1 MPGPPMKH
9 GNRYTIAAIALWLAA
24 APPCLAAHKIT
35 IDDILALQDVTQPRI
50 SPTGDAVLY
59 QVETPD
65 LAADDTDTH
74 VWLTSWDGTKTIQLT
89 FRAKESETDPRWRPD
104 GQAISFLSDRDGTDG
119 ESQLWLMNR
128 AGGEAEKITGLRGG
142 IEDYEWAPDSHHIA
156 LIVKDPLPA
165 QKSDDA
171 PPKPIVIDRFQF
183 KQDIAGYLT
192 TRRQHLYLFDTATR
206 QATQLITGP
215 YDEVLP
221 AFSPDSRQIAFVS
234 RRQPN
239 AERDGN
245 WAIYVIDAAP
255 GAKPRAL
262 TTYDGSDADPDWQ
275 SPPAWSP
282 DGTKIA
288 YVHGGP
294 KKLIEYGVRS
304 LAIVPAVGGPARV
317 LTPSLDR
324 NVTAPAWS
332 PDGTQIRFLV
342 EDDRADYLASI
353 DPNGGGRKTLAGG
366 RRVVIGFSEAP
377 GGKIAMLAGKP
388 EVPNEIYAWDQGTER
403 QLSKRNAAWLAQVQ
417 LASVRDIAFASAD
430 GTDIHG
436 FLMMPPGDVAG
447 TRYPTILALHG
458 GPQDQLDYRFDFDV
472 DYYLSLQLLA
482 DHGYVVVAVN
492 PRGSTGRGQAFAAG
506 IYADW
511 GDKDAQDV
519 LAAVDYAVR
528 QGIADPARL
537 GIGGW
542 SYGGMLTNYVIAQ
555 DHRFRAA
562 TSGASSSNILAGYG
576 TDEYV
581 RDYEA
586 ELGTP
591 WGNTSGWEK
600 ISFPFLHA
608 DRITTPTLFMGGE
621 KDYNVPLLNQEQMYQ
636 ALRSRNVETQL
647 IIYPG
652 SFHIQ
657 TRPSFI
663 RDRTQRDLAWF
674 DSHMLTPGKK

>member
-1 MPGPPMKH
+1 M
-9 GNRYTIAAIALWLAA
+9 NFRRNDAIAAMVLCLTAVSPA
-24 APPCLAAHKIT
+24 LAAHKIT

-59 QVETPD
+59 QVETPN

-74 VWLTSWDGTKTIQLT
+74 IWLTSWDGTKTIQLT
-89 FRAKESETDPRWRPD
+89 SRPKESETDPRWRPD
-104 GQAISFLSDRDGTDG
+104 GQAITFLSDRAGTDG
-119 ESQLWLMNR
+119 EPQLWLMNR
-128 AGGEAEKITGLRGG
+128 AGGEAEKLTHLPGG
-142 IEDYEWAPDSHHIA
+142 IDNYAWASDNRHIA
-156 LIVKDPLPA
+156 LIVRDPLPTE
-165 QKSDDA
+165 KSADDA

-183 KQDIAGYLT
+183 KQDMEGYLT
-192 TRRQHLYLFDTATR
+192 TRRSHLYLFDTETR
-206 QATQLITGP
+206 HATQLITGP
-215 YDEVLP
+215 YDEALP
-221 AFSPDSRQIAFVS
+221 SFSPDSRQIAFVS
-234 RRQPN
+234 KRQPN
-239 AERDGN
+239 ADRDGH
-245 WAIYVIDAAP
+245 WAIYLIDAKPNAT
-255 GAKPRAL
+255 PRAL
-262 TTYDGSDADPDWQ
+262 TTYDGTDADPDWL

-294 KKLIEYGVRS
+294 KKLIEYGVHS
-304 LAIVPAVGGPARV
+304 LAVVPAAGGPPHV
-317 LTPSLDR
+317 LTPTLDR

-353 DPNGGGRKTLAGG
+353 DANGGTPKTLAGG

-377 GGKIAMLAGKP
+377 GGKIAILAGQP
-388 EVPNEIYAWDQGTER
+388 TVPDEIYAWDHGTER
-403 QLSKRNAAWLAQVQ
+403 PLSKRNAAWLAQVQ
-417 LASVRDIAFASAD
+417 FATVRDIAFPSAD

-436 FLMMPPGDVAG
+436 FLLTPPDYIAG
-447 TRYPTILALHG
+447 KKYPTILAMHG
-458 GPQDQLDYRFDFDV
+458 GPQDQADYRFDFDLF
-472 DYYLSLQLLA
+472 YYLSLQVLA
-482 DHGYVVVAVN
+482 DHGYVVVLVN

-519 LAAVDYAVR
+519 LAAVDYAVH
-528 QGIADPARL
+528 QGIADPQHL

-576 TDEYV
+576 TDEYFH
-581 RDYEA
+581 DYEA

-591 WGNTSGWEK
+591 WANPAGWEK

-608 DRITTPTLFMGGE
+608 DRITTPTLFMGGD

-636 ALRSRNVETQL
+636 ALRSRGIETKL

-652 SFHIQ
+652 SFHVQ
-657 TRPSFI
+657 TRPSYI
-663 RDRTQRDLAWF
+663 RDRTKRDLAWF
-674 DSHMLTPGKK
+674 DTHVLGP

>member
-1 MPGPPMKH
+1 MLLKKRH
-9 GNRYTIAAIALWLAA
+9 ASATIALCLTALTPAI
-24 APPCLAAHKIT
+24 AAHKIT

-65 LAADDTDTH
+65 LTADDTDTH
-74 VWLTSWDGTKTIQLT
+74 IWLTSWDASKTIQLT
-89 FRAKESETDPRWRPD
+89 SRAKESETDPRWRPD
-104 GQAISFLSDRDGTDG
+104 GQAISFLSDRAGTDG

-128 AGGEAEKITGLRGG
+128 AGGEAQKLTDLRGG
-142 IEDYEWAPDSHHIA
+142 IEDYAWAPDGSHIA
-156 LIVKDPLPA
+156 LIVKDPSPA
-165 QKSDDA
+165 QKSGDDA

-183 KQDIAGYLT
+183 KQDIEGYLT
-192 TRRQHLYLFDTATR
+192 ARRHHLYLFDTATR
-206 QATQLITGP
+206 HATQLIAGP
-215 YDEVLP
+215 YDEALP

-234 RRQPN
+234 KRQPN
-239 AERDGN
+239 AERDGH
-245 WAIYVIDAAP
+245 WAIYVIDTKP
-255 GAKPRAL
+255 GAVPRAL
-262 TTYDGSDADPDWQ
+262 TNYDGSDDDPDWL

-304 LAIVPAVGGPARV
+304 LAVVPASGGPPRV
-317 LTPSLDR
+317 LTPALDR

-332 PDGTQIRFLV
+332 PDGKQIRFLV

-353 DPNGGGRKTLAGG
+353 DPNGGEPKTLAGG

-377 GGKIAMLAGKP
+377 GDHIALLAGKP
-388 EVPNEIYAWDQGTER
+388 TVPDEIYAWEQGTER
-403 QLSKRNAAWLAQVQ
+403 PLSKRNAAWLSQVQ
-417 LASVRDIAFASAD
+417 LATVRDIAFPSAD
-430 GTDIHG
+430 GTDVHG
-436 FLMMPPGDVAG
+436 FLLSPPDYVTGK
-447 TRYPTILALHG
+447 RYPTILALHG
-458 GPQDQLDYRFDFDV
+458 GPQDQLDYRFDFDL

-482 DHGYVVVAVN
+482 DHGYVVLAVN

-528 QGIADPARL
+528 QGIADPQHL

-562 TSGASSSNILAGYG
+562 TSGASSSNILATWG

-581 RDYEA
+581 HDYEA

-591 WGNTSGWEK
+591 WAHTAIWEK

-608 DRITTPTLFMGGE
+608 DRITTPTLFMGGD
-621 KDYNVPLLNQEQMYQ
+621 KDDNVPLLNQEQMYQ
-636 ALRSRNVETQL
+636 ALRSLNVETQL

-657 TRPSFI
+657 TRPSYI
-663 RDRTQRDLAWF
+663 RDRSRRDLAWF
-674 DSHMLTPGKK
+674 DTHVLAPTKN

>member
-1 MPGPPMKH
+1 MKRH
-9 GNRYTIAAIALWLAA
+9 AFTAMALCLLAA
-24 APPCLAAHKIT
+24 PSALAAHKIT
-35 IDDILALQDVTQPRI
+35 IDDILALQDVTQPQI

-59 QVETPD
+59 QVETPN

-74 VWLTSWDGTKTIQLT
+74 IWLTRWDATQTIQLT
-89 FRAKESETDPRWRPD
+89 SRPKESETDPRWRPD
-104 GQAISFLSDRDGTDG
+104 GQAITFLSDRAGTDG
-119 ESQLWLMNR
+119 ESQLWQMNR
-128 AGGEAEKITGLRGG
+128 AGGEAEKLTNLPGG
-142 IEDYEWAPDSHHIA
+142 IDAYAWAPDTRHIA
-156 LIVKDPLPA
+156 LIVMDPPPA
-165 QKSDDA
+165 PKPAEDA

-183 KQDIAGYLT
+183 KQDIEGYLT
-192 TRRQHLYLFDTATR
+192 NRRHHLYLFDTATHR
-206 QATQLITGP
+206 ATQLLTGP
-215 YDEVLP
+215 YDEALP

-234 RRQPN
+234 KRQPN
-239 AERDGN
+239 ADRDGN
-245 WAIYVIDAAP
+245 WAIYLIDAKA

-262 TTYDGSDADPDWQ
+262 TNFDGTDADPDWQ

-282 DGTKIA
+282 DATKIA

-304 LAIVPAVGGPARV
+304 LAIVPASGGPARV
-317 LTPSLDR
+317 LTPTLDR
-324 NVTAPAWS
+324 NVSAPAWS
-332 PDGTQIRFLV
+332 PDGQQIRFLV

-353 DPNGGGRKTLAGG
+353 DANGGVPRTLAGG
-366 RRVVIGFSEAP
+366 RRVVLGFSEAP
-377 GGKIAMLAGKP
+377 EGKIALLAGQP
-388 EVPNEIYAWDQGTER
+388 TVPDEIYAWHQGTER
-403 QLSKRNAAWLAQVQ
+403 PLSQRNAAWLSQIQ
-417 LASVRDIAFASAD
+417 LATVHDIAFPSAD

-436 FLMMPPGDVAG
+436 ILLTPPGYIAG
-447 TRYPTILALHG
+447 RKYPSILVLHG
-458 GPQDQLDYRFDFDV
+458 GPQDQLDDRLDFDL
-472 DYYLSLQLLA
+472 DYYLSPQVLA
-482 DHGYVVVAVN
+482 AHGYVVLAVN
-492 PRGSTGRGQAFAAG
+492 PRGSTGRGQAFSAA

-511 GDKDAQDV
+511 GHKDAQDV

-528 QGIADPARL
+528 QGIADPAHL

-562 TSGASSSNILAGYG
+562 TSGASISNILAGYG

-591 WGNTSGWEK
+591 WANTAAWEK

-608 DRITTPTLFMGGE
+608 DRITTPTLFMGGD
-621 KDYNVPLLNQEQMYQ
+621 KDDNVPLLNQEQMYQ

-652 SFHIQ
+652 SFHVQ
-657 TRPSFI
+657 TRPSYI
-663 RDRTQRDLAWF
+663 RDRTERDLAWF
-674 DSHMLTPGKK
+674 DGHVLAKH